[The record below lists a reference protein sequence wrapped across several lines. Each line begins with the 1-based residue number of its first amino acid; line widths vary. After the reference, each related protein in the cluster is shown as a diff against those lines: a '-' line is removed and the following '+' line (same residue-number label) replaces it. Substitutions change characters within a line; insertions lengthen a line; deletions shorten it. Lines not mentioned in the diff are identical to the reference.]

1 MAAPYGKEAARAS
14 GLCETEAMHVR
25 VATMLVSLLSLPVLA
40 QQDGLTPP
48 PPPPDVQ
55 PEQPQPQP
63 QPQQPGVLVPKTI
76 ANAPLEPEKPAPAA
90 SGSGHFIG
98 PMLHVGLNFVNRVW
112 DSSFPVLPGFGFT
125 LGLRGALL
133 ERSDQPQFNMAVGG
147 FFGLEAINFVPVF
160 SPGVRFELLGLRGRA
175 FIPWGSFGAFSQL
188 LVPANGDPVG
198 VRGGL
203 VLAWNLAA
211 VPGNMPW
218 WRGSWGSGGG
228 GSAWILIPIAVIA
241 AVIAFGDVRVFVQT
255 SPVGGVI
262 GGLSIG
268 VGL

>member
-1 MAAPYGKEAARAS
+1 
-14 GLCETEAMHVR
+14 MHVR
-25 VATMLVSLLSLPVLA
+25 VTAMLVSLLAFSALA
-40 QQDGLTPP
+40 QDPGLTPP
-48 PPPPDVQ
+48 PLPPDLQ
-55 PEQPQPQP
+55 PSPYPAQPQPAPP
-63 QPQQPGVLVPKTI
+63 QNAQGVLVPKTI
-76 ANAPLEPEKPAPAA
+76 ANAPLEPEKPAPAG
-90 SGSGHFIG
+90 SGSGHPIG
-98 PMLHVGLNFVNRVW
+98 PMLHVGLSFVNRFW
-112 DSSFPVLPGFGFT
+112 DSKAPVLPGFGFS

-133 ERSDQPQFNMAVGG
+133 ERSDRPQFNMAVGG

-160 SPGVRFELLGLRGRA
+160 SPGVRFELMGLRGRVL
-175 FIPWGSFGAFSQL
+175 IPWGSFGAFSQL

-211 VPGNMPW
+211 VPGNVPW
-218 WRGSWGSGGG
+218 WRGSWNVGGG
-228 GSAWILIPIAVIA
+228 NSAWIFIPIAIIA

-268 VGL
+268 LGL